1 MFEDF
6 LFRAHYAGELV
17 TESKEKSN
25 IQIYN
30 ETLDKIEEK
39 TNKLLALSDKAVKSK
54 IKLENEIDSL
64 NFLLSNIE
72 PVKNDVKLSET
83 CVTRLSKIF
92 TEFDTLLT
100 RDIRNKYI
108 EKGLKMEEDA
118 ITLYSLFCGK
128 MYTKNTERKSNG
140 YFSGEIDFKDDNEDM
155 TIDTKVAYDVF
166 SFDNTLQKGISKIYY
181 AQGQVYMWLWGKSR
195 HRICYALLN
204 TPKGIVEAEK
214 RKLLFDFTGTEK
226 DLNEA
231 YNEIERLHNYDNLP
245 LERKLKFFDIERNEE
260 FIKLLIEM
268 TPHWRAK
275 LEEIR
280 KNAYSVYENRK

>member
-1 MFEDF
+1 M
-6 LFRAHYAGELV
+6 
-17 TESKEKSN
+17 
-25 IQIYN
+25 
-30 ETLDKIEEK
+30 
-39 TNKLLALSDKAVKSK
+39 
-54 IKLENEIDSL
+54 
-64 NFLLSNIE
+64 
-72 PVKNDVKLSET
+72 
-83 CVTRLSKIF
+83 
-92 TEFDTLLT
+92 
-100 RDIRNKYI
+100 
-108 EKGLKMEEDA
+108 
-118 ITLYSLFCGK
+118 
-128 MYTKNTERKSNG
+128 
-140 YFSGEIDFKDDNEDM
+140 
-155 TIDTKVAYDVF
+155 F
-166 SFDNTLQKGISKIYY
+166 SFDNTLQKGINKIYY

-280 KNAYSVYENRK
+280 KSAYSVYENRK